1 MQLVR
6 KYEAGV
12 KKKHGVGKEIF
23 YVEGHWSSVWFL
35 FKFAEV
41 GPWASCDWISI
52 NYFGPYK
59 YLSMSVSFRALYFFV
74 SRPDILKLS
83 SCNIAEEC

>member
-23 YVEGHWSSVWFL
+23 YVEGHWSSVWFYSSL
-35 FKFAEV
+35 LKWV
-41 GPWASCDWISI
+41 LGPHVIGFPSI
-52 NYFGPYK
+52 
-59 YLSMSVSFRALYFFV
+59 
-74 SRPDILKLS
+74 ILGLA
-83 SCNIAEEC
+83 NIFL